1 MIVNSNKKFFNKKYL
16 SVITKALN
24 NAIEILQIPTSDLE
38 MDINFVSE
46 KEIKSLNKDFR
57 NNDSITDVLSFPA
70 LLELGDNFNIIANSL
85 TLENYAMDIN
95 PDTNNIMIGSI
106 CICKRVV
113 YKHAREYNNTKMREI
128 VYMSVH
134 GFLHLLGFDHMNED
148 DKKIMREKEEKI
160 MSSVNLRRKS

>member
-1 MIVNSNKKFFNKKYL
+1 
-16 SVITKALN
+16 
-24 NAIEILQIPTSDLE
+24 
-38 MDINFVSE
+38 
-46 KEIKSLNKDFR
+46 
-57 NNDSITDVLSFPA
+57 
-70 LLELGDNFNIIANSL
+70 
-85 TLENYAMDIN
+85 MDIN